1 MANIA
6 YIKYQPQKTNA
17 RILRFSNSVI
27 DEFQADG
34 FDVTLRQ
41 LYYKMIARDLFPEEW
56 KDEEGN
62 KNNPKSYSKFKTI
75 IGKGRLGGL
84 IDWQAIVDR
93 TRKVNKHSHWESPAE
108 IINSC
113 TSQFR
118 LDSRRDQEIY
128 IEVWMEKDAMIGV
141 LESICPRLDVPY
153 YACKGN
159 DSLSMMWR
167 AAMRFRKREEELR
180 EVLVFYLGDHDPSGI
195 DMARDIQDRLDMF
208 GCTNTMLERIALTT
222 RQIKKYNP
230 PPCPAKVT
238 DSRYE
243 GYRKKYG
250 DEAWE
255 LDALDPRTIV
265 ELIKQ
270 KVGDNTD
277 SRKIELVLQKQ
288 DICRRQLRKIA
299 VSLKTKGDENVTT

>member
-1 MANIA
+1 MSNIA
-6 YIKYQPQKTNA
+6 YIKYRPSKATA
-17 RILRFSNSVI
+17 RILSFSNVII

-62 KNNPKSYSKFKTI
+62 KNNPKSYSKFKAI
-75 IGKGRLGGL
+75 IKNGRLGGF
-84 IDWQAIVDR
+84 INWDAIVDR
-93 TRKVNKHSHWESPAE
+93 TRKLEKNSHWESPAE

-113 TSQFR
+113 AKQFR
-118 LDSRRDQEIY
+118 LDSRKDQDIY
-128 IEVWMEKDAMIGV
+128 IEVWVEKDAMIGV
-141 LESICPRLDVPY
+141 LESICPKLDVPY

-159 DSLSMMWR
+159 DSLSMIWR
-167 AAMRFRKREEELR
+167 AAMRFQKEEKHR
-180 EVLVFYLGDHDPSGI
+180 EVLLFYLGDHDPSGI
-195 DMARDIQDRLDMF
+195 DMARDIQDRLDLF
-208 GCTNTMLERIALTT
+208 GCQNTMVERIALTME
-222 RQIKKYNP
+222 QIEQYGP
-230 PPCPAKVT
+230 PPYPAKVT

-243 GYRKKYG
+243 GYRKLYG

-270 KVGDNTD
+270 KVGAATD
-277 SRKIELVLQKQ
+277 RQKKESLLQEQ
-288 DICRRQLRKIA
+288 DRCRRQLREIA
-299 VSLKTKGDENVTT
+299 DSLT